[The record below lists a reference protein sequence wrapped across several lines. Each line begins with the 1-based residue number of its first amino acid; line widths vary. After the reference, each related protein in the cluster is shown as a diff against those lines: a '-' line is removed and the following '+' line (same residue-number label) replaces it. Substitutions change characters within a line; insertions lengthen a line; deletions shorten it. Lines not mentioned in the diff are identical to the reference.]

1 MAFAVALGLA
11 WVLATPGRA
20 GLPRPCSG
28 RPRREAP
35 PLQQET
41 GAAEGQERAGS
52 PAVNGRATRMR
63 EVTDEVGRR
72 VRVPAFPERIV
83 ALAPNLTETLYALGV
98 EGRLVGVTAYADH
111 PAAAQTKPHVGQP
124 MNPSLEEIAAL
135 HPDLILATPTINRL
149 ETVEALDRLGL
160 AVYATDPHS
169 VEGLLQSMAR
179 VATLVGATAAGERLV
194 AEQQARL
201 DRLRERLAGRP
212 AKRVLFV
219 VWTDPLI
226 TAGEHSFIADALRRA
241 GAESVVTARR
251 FPPAAGYRREV
262 TSREDWPHI
271 SLEEVV
277 ALEPS
282 DLIFASS
289 HSGAEKEIA
298 EELGKR
304 PGWRDLEAVREGH
317 IVVVSDAINRPGP
330 CLVGAIEELA
340 RQLHPEA
347 FVPSSASRVRAGQEE
362 ALCGR

>member
-1 MAFAVALGLA
+1 MAGQRGRKLRPTIVAAALVLLA
-11 WVLATPGRA
+11 A
-20 GLPRPCSG
+20 GL
-28 RPRREAP
+28 
-35 PLQQET
+35 
-41 GAAEGQERAGS
+41 S
-52 PAVNGRATRMR
+52 PARGFGQQAKAAPRSRDESPEAKSATR

-72 VRVPAFPERIV
+72 VRVPDFPERIV
-83 ALAPNLTETLYALGV
+83 SLAPNLTETLYALGV
-98 EGRLVGVTAYADH
+98 EGRLAGVTNYSDH
-111 PAAAQTKPHVGQP
+111 PAAARAKPHVGQP

-169 VEGLLQSMAR
+169 VEGLLGSMERLAR
-179 VATLVGATAAGERLV
+179 IVGAAAAGEKLV

-201 DRLRERLAGRP
+201 EELRMRLAGRP
-212 AKRVLFV
+212 VKRALFV
-219 VWTDPLI
+219 VWMDPLI
-226 TAGEHSFIADALRRA
+226 TAGEHTFIADALRWA
-241 GAESVVTARR
+241 GAESLLTART
-251 FPPAAGYRREV
+251 PAPAAGSRGGAEYGREV
-262 TSREDWPHI
+262 SSREDWPHI

-277 ALEPS
+277 AREPD

-298 EELGKR
+298 GELRKR

-330 CLVGAIEELA
+330 CLVGAIEALA

-347 FVPSSASRVRAGQEE
+347 FAAGSGSSSASAGQEE